1 MRLGFIGTGR
11 MGQPM
16 ARKLV
21 EAGHE
26 VRALTRSQDKRAT
39 LAADAKPDDAHFWLQ
54 RAIAADPY
62 NEALHRQAA
71 DLLDASGDHAAA
83 TRLITT
89 FHDRL
94 AAQPH
99 KSG

>member
-26 VRALTRSQDKRAT
+26 VRAVARSRDKRAT
-39 LAADAKPDDAHFWLQ
+39 LAADGAHP
-54 RAIAADPY
+54 RAARHMECP
-62 NEALHRQAA
+62 
-71 DLLDASGDHAAA
+71 
-83 TRLITT
+83 
-89 FHDRL
+89 
-94 AAQPH
+94 
-99 KSG
+99 